1 MLGPEDATQGG
12 ENPSLYTGATCHGA
26 RIQLC
31 LEEIDLSN
39 SPSSSIGNEK
49 VDLMMVLSTS

>member
-1 MLGPEDATQGG
+1 MPGPDDATQGG
-12 ENPSLYTGATCHGA
+12 HGA

-49 VDLMMVLSTS
+49 VDLMMVLGTS